1 MAMDPAQQDAYHHWL
16 MTVGKRLALHRRRMG
31 LTQAAA
37 AERCGM
43 DLKHYQDAEY
53 GRRALGT
60 RALFA
65 IASGLGAPLARLVD
79 GPLPQEEAMPGT
91 EQIAPELAAHGWVLH
106 PVRPRSA
113 RNTAPALSV
122 DLATEASLGA
132 ALPRFWASPPQ
143 HIALASGAFLLDLQR
158 ATRQH
163 WRGWALCA
171 PGLPAKLLGT
181 WLLLPVDSLGVSAF
195 LALARVVALA
205 QDDDGYQITLR
216 GAEPE
221 APEWRIRVARPEA
234 LAVEAHVVTF
244 VGRNAHAANEPTAEL
259 SLTA

>member
-1 MAMDPAQQDAYHHWL
+1 MDPAQQDAYRHWL
-16 MTVGKRLALHRRRMG
+16 MTVGKRLAHHRRRLG

-65 IASGLGAPLARLVD
+65 IASGLGAPLAALVE
-79 GPLPQEEAMPGT
+79 GPLPHEEAVPGT
-91 EQIAPELAAHGWVLH
+91 EQIAPELAAQGWVLH
-106 PVRPRSA
+106 PLRPRRARSA
-113 RNTAPALSV
+113 APALSV
-122 DLATEASLGA
+122 DLAAEASLGA
-132 ALPRFWASPPQ
+132 ALPKFWATPPQ
-143 HIALASGAFLLDLQR
+143 AIGLTVGAFLLDLQR
-158 ATRQH
+158 ATQQY

-171 PGLPAKLLGT
+171 PGLPATLLGS
-181 WLLLPVDSLGVSAF
+181 WLLWRVDSPGVSAR

-205 QDDDGYQITLR
+205 QDDAGYQVTLR

-221 APEWRIRVARPEA
+221 APEWRVRVARPEA
-234 LAVEAHVVTF
+234 LSVDAHVVTF
-244 VGRNAHAANEPTAEL
+244 VGRTAHAANEPTAGL
-259 SLTA
+259 SLLA